1 VPAELRAS
9 VAVCLTELNLTDFLA
24 AIEGSDISSQLTSS
38 DADVT
43 VFAPTNSAINGQF
56 LSQANLRA
64 HFLDEVVR
72 NSDLRSY
79 SVLRPITEETLL
91 HVTDV
96 HEYTMDMGFTEE
108 TFINGA
114 EVNTSD
120 ACLAEN
126 GIVHTVNSIIP
137 SSPDS
142 IAELLAAD
150 PQFNIF
156 TRLLDAANITQFLS
170 ANRNTSRTVFAPT
183 NNAFT
188 KLPAGA
194 VECLLRPENKKYAQK
209 LVLIHITAP
218 AEYTSSLSQRS
229 YIKTF
234 YRHYHYCYRLLV
246 CVINGTIHLTRDNI
260 PLDET
265 DITARNGVIH
275 TLQTVL
281 LSSDIDYEEICP
293 DIPVQVVPTP
303 AAVPPIAV
311 EPSPV
316 PPIAVEPSPVPPIA
330 VEPSPVPP
338 IAVGPSP
345 VPPVAV
351 EPSPVPPTGENPGVV
366 A

>member
-1 VPAELRAS
+1 
-9 VAVCLTELNLTDFLA
+9 
-24 AIEGSDISSQLTSS
+24 
-38 DADVT
+38 
-43 VFAPTNSAINGQF
+43 
-56 LSQANLRA
+56 
-64 HFLDEVVR
+64 
-72 NSDLRSY
+72 
-79 SVLRPITEETLL
+79 
-91 HVTDV
+91 
-96 HEYTMDMGFTEE
+96 M
-108 TFINGA
+108 
-114 EVNTSD
+114 NTSD

-150 PQFNIF
+150 PQFSIF

-170 ANRNTSRTVFAPT
+170 ADRNTSRTVFAPT
-183 NNAFT
+183 NDAFAN
-188 KLPAGA
+188 LSAGA
-194 VECLLRPENKKYAQK
+194 VECLLRPENVKYARK

-234 YRHYHYCYRLLV
+234 YRSYRYFYRLLV
-246 CVINGTIHLTRDNI
+246 CVIDGTIHLTRDNI

-281 LSSDIDYEEICP
+281 LSNDIDFDEICP

-303 AAVPPIAV
+303 VPPIAV

-316 PPIAVEPSPVPPIA
+316 PPTAEEPSPNPPIAVEPGPNPPIA

-338 IAVGPSP
+338 T
-345 VPPVAV
+345 AV
-351 EPSPVPPTGENPGVV
+351 EPFEPDAGSGSPVV
-366 A
+366 